1 MPSVSIRIVMTLT
14 AIELGKMARQ
24 RFALTTFLL
33 PLGVAVLL
41 PQVSSTFAETAEQG
55 FHVLARTLEL
65 SLLVA
70 CYLILL
76 HASVSVAAERHDRTL
91 RNLLVMPVGRTELA
105 LSRWLALELGMLF
118 LVAVL
123 VAAAYVST
131 ATRFEFGDIYGEAIE
146 PLAEALEL
154 RHFTLMA
161 LAFLVLPLVALVSV
175 GFLVSVISGTAAT
188 AAGLGLGIFF
198 FLDIGKSILPGS
210 SPLRLY
216 FFNYYLPTLFD
227 RSSYLHGVTA
237 YAEGRGDVLWMDD
250 APEHLFA
257 LLAPLVTAGV
267 CVGAAALVFSR
278 RDCTE

>member
-1 MPSVSIRIVMTLT
+1 MPSVSVRIVMTLT

-41 PQVSSTFAETAEQG
+41 PQVSSTFAETAEHG

-161 LAFLVLPLVALVSV
+161 LAFLVLPLVALVSLGV
-175 GFLVSVISGTAAT
+175 LVSVISGTAAT
-188 AAGLGLGIFF
+188 AAGLGVGSFF

-257 LLAPLVTAGV
+257 VLAPLVTTGV

-278 RDCTE
+278 RDSTE